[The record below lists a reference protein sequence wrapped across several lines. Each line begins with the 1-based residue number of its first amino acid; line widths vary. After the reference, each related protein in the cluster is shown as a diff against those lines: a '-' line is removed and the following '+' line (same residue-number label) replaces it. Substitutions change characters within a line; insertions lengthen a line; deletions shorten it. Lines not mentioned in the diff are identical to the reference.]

1 MVAVLVILG
10 VIVYHVIAYRLASY
24 YAAVRAEKDHQTAV
38 GILGAV
44 GWAEVALA
52 MTQQEDAENR
62 LIRAREGLSKLAGGE
77 DEY

>member
-10 VIVYHVIAYRLASY
+10 VIVYHVIAYRLFSY
-24 YAAVRAEKDHQTAV
+24 CAAVRAEEDHKTAV

-52 MTQQEDAENR
+52 TTQQEDAENR
-62 LIRAREGLSKLAGGE
+62 LIRAKVALSKLAEGE